1 MAFGGGSSGSAALTA
16 HTHNASLAGDGGD
29 LSETLTDMNGVA
41 LYSLI
46 TDNSAAVAANT
57 AAIAAIAAVPS
68 GLVAIWS
75 GAIGSYPTGWALNSV
90 GIPNKTVGLSQL
102 TQTDGR
108 GLWNGQPRTALGQQF
123 NTGNLM
129 VGKSPT
135 SVTWY
140 LYKTGSPTGTVYAY
154 IKTSAGVIRET
165 SSTTLNPATLTA
177 GFGNQTANIFN
188 FAGTTALSDGDMI
201 TVEYSGG
208 SSGNEVGVTTDNTG
222 AISDSVMRQYTGS
235 WADISGEALTFTANY
250 ELAYI
255 QKS

>member
-1 MAFGGGSSGSAALTA
+1 MAFGGSTA
-16 HTHNASLAGDGGD
+16 SNTLPHTHNETLINDGGQ
-29 LSETLTDMNGVA
+29 LSETLTDMNGVE
-41 LYSLI
+41 LFSLI

-57 AAIAAIAAVPS
+57 AAIAALAAVPS

-90 GIPNKTVGLSQL
+90 GIPNKSLGLSQL

-108 GLWNGQPRTALGQQF
+108 GLYNGQPRTALGQQF

-129 VGKSPT
+129 VNKSPT
-135 SVTWY
+135 SITWY
-140 LYKTGSPTGTVYAY
+140 LYKTGSPTGTVNAY

-165 SSTTLNPATLTA
+165 STTTLDPATLNA
-177 GFGNQTANIFN
+177 GSGNATANIFN
-188 FAGTTALSDGDMI
+188 FAGTTALATGDMI

-208 SSGNEVGVTTDNTG
+208 SAGNELGVRTDNTG
-222 AISDSVMRQYTGS
+222 AISDSVMRQFTGS
-235 WADISGEALTFTANY
+235 WADVAGESLTFSAGY